1 MDVLALGSFAPRN
14 PVLARRALVVL
25 TGVGAGTSMLFAVLF
40 PSAST
45 NGHPAVTVYAC
56 LVTVGLAAVLAAVR
70 RPPQW
75 MWAAYPV
82 VCVAIIATVDLS
94 SSDASLTAQVFF
106 LFPVLYAGSQLRRS
120 ATATLW
126 VLTTLADALVNGLLT
141 PAGAAI
147 ADTAFLS
154 VALAAAAGLLV
165 LSGERT
171 DQLISELEQQAAI
184 DPLTGLLTRRVLD
197 RAATAALAGAATN
210 EGTAL
215 LLLDVD
221 RFKAINDTYGHLAG
235 DAVLQQLADVLRGV
249 VARRSD
255 TIGRLGGDEL
265 AVVLYACSLSTAID
279 VANRAVAA
287 VQAHRFVADALPAG
301 HDLHG
306 DLSLHITI
314 SVGVAHAPTT
324 AHDLRSLY
332 ANADISLYDAKACG
346 RNRVGA
352 QAPAQAPRADS
363 RPKPRAA
370 PHRSTS
376 TYARTCAAPSGRP
389 SGTERS
395 TDGTATGRAKDLT

>member
-14 PVLARRALVVL
+14 PVLARRALAVL

-56 LVTVGLAAVLAAVR
+56 LITVALAVALLAVR

-82 VCVAIIATVDLS
+82 VSVAIIATVDLS

-126 VLTTLADALVNGLLT
+126 VLTTVADALVNGLLT

-154 VALAAAAGLLV
+154 VSLAAAAGLLV

-171 DQLISELEQQAAI
+171 DQLIAELEQQAAI

-197 RAATAALAGAATN
+197 RAATAALAGAAAN

-265 AVVLYACSLSTAID
+265 AVVLYDCTLSSAVE

-287 VQAHRFVADALPAG
+287 VHAYRFVTDAVAAG
-301 HDLHG
+301 HDRHG
-306 DLSLHITI
+306 DVSLRISI

-332 ANADISLYDAKACG
+332 ANADASLYDAKACG

-352 QAPAQAPRADS
+352 PAPENAPTPLSRANS
-363 RPKPRAA
+363 RPRPRAA

-376 TYARTCAAPSGRP
+376 TYARTGASPSGSP
-389 SGTERS
+389 SGSERS
-395 TDGTATGRAKDLT
+395 TG